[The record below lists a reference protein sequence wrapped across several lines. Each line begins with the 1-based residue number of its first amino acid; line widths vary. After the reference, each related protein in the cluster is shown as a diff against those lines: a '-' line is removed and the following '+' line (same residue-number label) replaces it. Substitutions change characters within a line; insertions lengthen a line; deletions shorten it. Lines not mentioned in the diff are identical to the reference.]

1 MELNLESNRLIL
13 QRVTL
18 KDYSFI
24 KALVNTKGWIQFI
37 GDRQIHSDKEAKNYI
52 EKIISIQNIKYW
64 VVTLKDQNT
73 AIGIITFIK
82 RDSLDFHDLGFA
94 FLPEFGKN
102 GYAYEATNI
111 VLEQLKLDKTQQTI
125 LATTI
130 PENNKS
136 IQLLEKLGFNFRD
149 KIENNGEILSVYLKQ
164 I

>member
-52 EKIISIQNIKYW
+52 EKIINIQNIKYW

>member
-1 MELNLESNRLIL
+1 MKPNLESNRLIL
-13 QRVTL
+13 KLITIE
-18 KDYSFI
+18 DYSFI

-37 GDRQIHSDKEAKNYI
+37 GDRQIHTNEDAKNYI
-52 EKIISIQNIKYW
+52 EKIISIRNIKYW
-64 VVTLKDQNT
+64 VVRLKDENT
-73 AIGIITFIK
+73 PIGIITFIK
-82 RDSLDFHDLGFA
+82 KDYLDFHDLGFA
-94 FLPEFGKN
+94 FLPELGKN
-102 GYAYEATNI
+102 GYAYEASNI

-136 IQLLEKLGFNFRD
+136 ILLLEKLGFNFRD